1 MKILNLYIL
10 KSYTSRLV
18 SVFIILL
25 LIFIIQT
32 FWLFIDEFAG
42 KGLDSET
49 IFKFL
54 IYYTPKLFPLVF
66 PLSVLLSS
74 IMTYGS
80 LAENNEFTAMKS
92 SGISLQ
98 KSMTLLIIF
107 HLLLGLSSYYFS
119 NYIIPLGEFKYYNL
133 RKNMP
138 RF

>member
-10 KSYTSRLV
+10 KAYISRLI
-18 SVFIILL
+18 SVFVVLM

-98 KSMTLLIIF
+98 KINEIID
-107 HLLLGLSSYYFS
+107 YFS
-119 NYIIPLGEFKYYNL
+119 SVF
-133 RKNMP
+133 
-138 RF
+138 RFW

>member
-10 KSYTSRLV
+10 KSYTIRLI
-18 SVFIILL
+18 SVFVVLMV
-25 LIFIIQT
+25 IFIIQT

-42 KGLDSET
+42 KGLDTET
-49 IFKFL
+49 ILKFL

-80 LAENNEFTAMKS
+80 FAENNEFTAMKS

-98 KSMTLLIIF
+98 KSMRLLIVF
-107 HLLLGLSSYYFS
+107 HL
-119 NYIIPLGEFKYYNL
+119 I
-133 RKNMP
+133 
-138 RF
+138 